1 MMNSILK
8 IFSLTAF
15 VLSAF
20 QCAVACPD
28 IGRLPDVN
36 CDGIATIVVIGDSL
50 VRGTGDTKNGGEG
63 GYVLRTQTHFTE
75 ATVANHGE
83 PGLRTP
89 TLIKQVR
96 KAFSN
101 SSTTALTQDLIAA
114 DLVVLD
120 VGRNDR
126 WFGLPITTIRN
137 LKRIRTMI
145 GEEVTKITGN
155 TPLIVT
161 AVLMYPN
168 RGSQGPWV
176 KELDDLIAKSDSD
189 QYPADIRFDKVSKRL
204 LSSDN
209 IHPTPKGYAAMAEVF
224 IKYLLK
230 DYREHIDNLRKDSDN
245 DGIYDIY
252 ERSKF
257 GTDPA
262 NPDTDGDGM
271 NDGID
276 PSPAG

>member
-1 MMNSILK
+1 MNSILK
-8 IFSLTAF
+8 ICSLTACL
-15 VLSAF
+15 LSAYEY
-20 QCAVACPD
+20 AAACPD

-36 CDGIATIVVIGDSL
+36 CDGSATIVVIGDSL
-50 VRGTGDTKNGGEG
+50 VSGTGDTKNGGKG
-63 GYVLRTQTHFTE
+63 GYVLRTQEYFTE

-89 TLIKQVR
+89 TLIKRVR

-101 SSTTALTQDLIAA
+101 PATTPLAQDLIAA

-126 WFGLPITTIRN
+126 WFFGLPTTTVRN
-137 LKRIRTMI
+137 LKRVRTMI

-176 KELDDLIAKSDSD
+176 KELDNLIANSDSE
-189 QYPADIRFDKVSKRL
+189 QYPADIRFDKVSKKL

-209 IHPTPKGYAAMAEVF
+209 IHPTPKGYAAMADVF

-230 DYREHIDNLRKDSDN
+230 DYRAHIDNLRKDSDN
-245 DGIYDIY
+245 DGIFDIY
-252 ERSKF
+252 ERAKF

>member
-1 MMNSILK
+1 M
-8 IFSLTAF
+8 
-15 VLSAF
+15 
-20 QCAVACPD
+20 ACPD
-28 IGRLPDVN
+28 IGRIPDAN
-36 CDGIATIVVIGDSL
+36 CDGKATIVVIGDSL
-50 VRGTGDTKNGGEG
+50 VAGTGDTKNGGKG
-63 GYVLRTQTHFTE
+63 GYVLRAQEYFTE
-75 ATVANHGE
+75 ATFANYGE

-89 TLIKQVR
+89 TLIKRVR

-101 SSTTALTQDLIAA
+101 PSTTLLAQDLIAA
-114 DLVVLD
+114 DLVLLD

-126 WFGLPITTIRN
+126 WFYRLPITTIRN
-137 LKRIRTMI
+137 LIRVRTMI

-155 TPLIVT
+155 SPLIVT

-168 RGSQGPWV
+168 RSSQGPWV
-176 KELDDLIAKSDSD
+176 KELDELIAKSDSE
-189 QYPADIRFDKVSKRL
+189 QYPADIRFDKVSKKL

-230 DYREHIDNLRKDSDN
+230 NYREHINNLRKDSDS
-245 DGIYDIY
+245 DGLFDLY
-252 ERSKF
+252 ERVKF

-262 NPDTDGDGM
+262 NPETDGDGLS
-271 NDGID
+271 DGID